1 MWGSPPASIASEL
14 WTPTAPR
21 VSALSRA
28 KGIWHAGEGSSAAS
42 ARGTDPRASR
52 RKVRAGVAMAPSARG
67 DMPTPGS
74 HRHSGGWASTLG
86 NQREAGNDG
95 LLSGGRRSLRDGLS
109 EQLVD
114 PFHQLPGA
122 EGLRDVVVRAH
133 VESELL
139 VYVPSLRGEED
150 HRNVLGRRARLD
162 VLADLVAVELR
173 HHDVQHDEIGL
184 LGLHL
189 FERLFSIERGDD
201 LVALHPQTEVQDVDD
216 VDLVVDDQDLPFG
229 HPTHLLLDMDLY
241 RPLTPLL
248 QSELAS

>member
-14 WTPTAPR
+14 WTPTSPR
-21 VSALSRA
+21 VAALSRA
-28 KGIWHAGEGSSAAS
+28 KGIRHAGEGSSAAS

-114 PFHQLPGA
+114 PFHQLPWA
-122 EGLRDVVVRAH
+122 EGLRDVV
-133 VESELL
+133 
-139 VYVPSLRGEED
+139 
-150 HRNVLGRRARLD
+150 
-162 VLADLVAVELR
+162 
-173 HHDVQHDEIGL
+173 
-184 LGLHL
+184 
-189 FERLFSIERGDD
+189 
-201 LVALHPQTEVQDVDD
+201 
-216 VDLVVDDQDLPFG
+216 LVVDDQDLPFG